1 VFSDF
6 RGDVYSVLTELQ
18 TGVISVKRLLLEQK
32 RNSDS
37 PRNISSNSMASPPSQ
52 GDHNRLL
59 SSPNNNDF
67 NGSQQLLNTSI
78 EDSFSTPELPASP
91 SATQPRL
98 NPEQQT
104 LATAFFNKQN
114 QDSKT
119 VDLSTVFYG
128 WYMHAWH
135 TFSFPARS
143 KEKALHVQ
151 VHKTVA
157 HLKRFLPDNCT
168 IQAKPP
174 THMTEELERWNK
186 ILRRLANHVQV
197 CICNDTMLLVGIYIQ
212 TY

>member
-1 VFSDF
+1 
-6 RGDVYSVLTELQ
+6 
-18 TGVISVKRLLLEQK
+18 
-32 RNSDS
+32 
-37 PRNISSNSMASPPSQ
+37 MASPPSQ

-67 NGSQQLLNTSI
+67 NGSQQLFNTTT
-78 EDSFSTPELPASP
+78 EDRFFSTPELPASP

-114 QDSKT
+114 QDSKA

-135 TFSFPARS
+135 TVSFPARS

-157 HLKRFLPDNCT
+157 HLKRFLPDNFT
-168 IQAKPP
+168 IPAKPP

-186 ILRRLANHVQV
+186 ILRRLANDVQV
-197 CICNDTMLLVGIYIQ
+197 CICNDTML
-212 TY
+212 